1 MHRLRLAS
9 LPDLER
15 FCAFL
20 RDVQVRVHDAQADG
34 VLASIPGAMS
44 PLHER
49 RELLGYVATW
59 NALNPAAHVEL
70 DDAS

>member
-1 MHRLRLAS
+1 MHRLRLTS
-9 LPDLER
+9 LVDLER
-15 FCAFL
+15 FCTFL
-20 RDVQVRVHDAQADG
+20 RDVQVRVHEAEPAG
-34 VLASIPGAMS
+34 VLASIPGALT

-70 DDAS
+70 EDAS